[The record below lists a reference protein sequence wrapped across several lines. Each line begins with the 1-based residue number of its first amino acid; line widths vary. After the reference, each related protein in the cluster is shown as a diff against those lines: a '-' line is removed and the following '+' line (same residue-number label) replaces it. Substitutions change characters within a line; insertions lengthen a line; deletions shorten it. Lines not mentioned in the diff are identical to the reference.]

1 MLTQRYLASAVAL
14 LATAWLAS
22 VAPAEIISYAGS
34 ASAQMKELKGG
45 SVTNT
50 ALQEKRYPDPNE
62 TLPLQVLARL
72 FSDAERSGGSAAAQF
87 ADPQTVSGDNPEEF
101 AINLALDSIGPTLLY
116 QANASAQELRTIRFR
131 SSDVGG
137 AADGQVV
144 SLQGKLFLDG
154 ALSMFS
160 SEGGIT
166 DLSGASVTLKVTVV
180 KEVTGQAAQTV
191 FSGTLNVAGGPDN
204 AVNATAEG
212 DLPLKNIFD
221 ANLSALD
228 PQLEVFRVFVLPAV
242 TLNYTYDAIVG
253 QQFALRATVAVE
265 AANIP
270 GGMGV
275 AAILGTPV
283 QTLQDIIMRT
293 QSGTTAK
300 NIVDGM
306 LKERSEPSGRSLY
319 EQQNTPAP
327 LFNLCGLLGFESL
340 LTIVGLVGLRR
351 RYVRRVASSE

>member
-1 MLTQRYLASAVAL
+1 MPIQRSLALTAAVL
-14 LATAWLAS
+14 VTAWFAS
-22 VAPAEIISYAGS
+22 GASAEIISYAGS
-34 ASAQMKELKGG
+34 VSAQMKELNGA

-62 TLPLQVLARL
+62 TLPLQVIARL

-116 QANASAQELRTIRFR
+116 QASASAQELRTIRF
-131 SSDVGG
+131 SPAEVGG

-144 SLQGKLFLDG
+144 SLRGRLFLDG

-160 SEGGIT
+160 SKGGIT

-191 FSGTLNVAGGPDN
+191 FFGALNVTGGADN
-204 AVNATAEG
+204 EVSVTAEG
-212 DLPLKNIFD
+212 DLPLKHIFD
-221 ANLSALD
+221 ANLAALD

-242 TLNYTYDAIVG
+242 TLDYTYEATVG
-253 QQFALRATVAVE
+253 QQFALRVTVAVG

-283 QTLQDIIMRT
+283 QTLQDIIART
-293 QSGTTAK
+293 QSAATAK

-319 EQQNTPAP
+319 EQQNTPP
-327 LFNLCGLLGFESL
+327 SLFNLCGLLGFESL
-340 LTIVGLVGLRR
+340 LMIVGLVGLRR